1 MRSIRATSPS
11 GPSASGSAPSGT
23 QCSSEPGTNDAGA
36 QQVVVGRAE
45 EGAEAMISRREFL
58 RGLTLAGTASLAG
71 LGPELAGAEP
81 PPETTRL
88 RISRVPSTCRSPEWM
103 AEELLRAEGFSHVQY
118 TPTAGTVGVE
128 QALASGEADISG
140 HFAAPVILR
149 VEAGDPIVILAG
161 EHVGC
166 FELLGTDRIRTIR
179 DLKGRAVA
187 IPALDPSPYAFLASM
202 VSYVGLNPN
211 KDINW
216 VKHRAGEAMQLLAD
230 GKIDA
235 YLGFPTEPQEFRAK
249 KIGRVVVNSAVDRP
263 WSQYF
268 CCMLVGNR
276 EFVRKNPV
284 ATKRAI
290 RAILKSAEICAVA
303 PEKVAKSIIA
313 KGLAKNYDYALE
325 AIKSLPYGRWREYDA
340 EDTVR
345 FWALRLHEAGMIKSS
360 PQKIIAQG
368 TDWRFIAEL
377 KNELKG

>member
-1 MRSIRATSPS
+1 MTYI
-11 GPSASGSAPSGT
+11 SANGL
-23 QCSSEPGTNDAGA
+23 
-36 QQVVVGRAE
+36 
-45 EGAEAMISRREFL
+45 SRREFL
-58 RGLTLAGTASLAG
+58 IALSLAGTTNFLGGGSESLA
-71 LGPELAGAEP
+71 AEP
-81 PPETTRL
+81 PPETK
-88 RISRVPSTCRSPEWM
+88 RIRIPQIPSTCRSPEWV
-103 AEELLRAEGFSHVQY
+103 AEELLRAEGFTDVQY
-118 TPTAGTVGVE
+118 IPVPGTLGVE
-128 QALASGEADISG
+128 RGLASGEADIGG

-149 VEAGDPIVILAG
+149 IEAGDPVVMLGG

-166 FELLGTDRIRTIR
+166 FELLGSERIRTIG

-216 VKHRAGEAMQLLAD
+216 VKHRAGEAMQLLAE

-284 ATKRAI
+284 ATKRAM

-303 PEKVAKSIIA
+303 PEKVAKSIVA
-313 KGLAKNYDYALE
+313 KGVAKNFDYALE

-345 FWALRLHEAGMIKSS
+345 FWSLRLHEAGMIKSS
-360 PQKIIAQG
+360 PQKIIANG
-368 TDWRFIAEL
+368 TDWRFLREL
-377 KNELKG
+377 KKELKG

>member
-1 MRSIRATSPS
+1 MSN
-11 GPSASGSAPSGT
+11 
-23 QCSSEPGTNDAGA
+23 QHND
-36 QQVVVGRAE
+36 RW
-45 EGAEAMISRREFL
+45 SRREFL
-58 RGLTLAGTASLAG
+58 ANLGIVGSAALLGFPSVSAS
-71 LGPELAGAEP
+71 AES
-81 PPETTRL
+81 PPETKRL
-88 RISRVPSTCRSPEWM
+88 RIPQLPSTCRSPEWI
-103 AEELLRAEGFSHVQY
+103 AEELLRTEGFSDVQY
-118 TPTAGTVGVE
+118 LPVQGTQGVE
-128 QALASGEADISG
+128 RALASGEADLGG

-149 VEAGDPIVILAG
+149 LQAGDPIVMLGG
-161 EHVGC
+161 EHIGC
-166 FELLGTDRIRTIR
+166 FELLGSERIRTIR

-187 IPALDPSPYAFLASM
+187 IPALDPAPYAFLASM

-284 ATKRAI
+284 ATKRAM

-303 PEKVAKSIIA
+303 PENVAKSIVA
-313 KGLAKNYDYALE
+313 KGVAKNYDYALE

-345 FWALRLHEAGMIKSS
+345 FWSLRLHEAGMIKSS

-368 TDWRFIAEL
+368 TDWRFLNGAEERVEGV
-377 KNELKG
+377 KS

>member
-1 MRSIRATSPS
+1 MENSPS
-11 GPSASGSAPSGT
+11 
-23 QCSSEPGTNDAGA
+23 D
-36 QQVVVGRAE
+36 RW
-45 EGAEAMISRREFL
+45 SRRQFL
-58 RGLTLAGTASLAG
+58 TTGALAGTGVCLGLRPDLLA
-71 LGPELAGAEP
+71 AEP
-81 PPETTRL
+81 PPETTRI
-88 RISRVPSTCRSPEWM
+88 RIPQIPSACRSPEWI
-103 AEELLRAEGFSHVQY
+103 AEELLRTEGFTDIQYARVQ
-118 TPTAGTVGVE
+118 GTRGVE
-128 QALASGEADISG
+128 QALARGEADMGG

-149 VEAGDPIVILAG
+149 LEAADPIIILGG

-166 FELLGTDRIRTIR
+166 FELLGSERIQTIR

-187 IPALDPSPYAFLASM
+187 IPALDPAPYAFLASM

-216 VKHRAGEAMQLLAD
+216 VKHRAGEAMQLLAA

-276 EFVRKNPV
+276 EFVRKHPV
-284 ATKRAI
+284 ATKRAM

-303 PEKVAKSIIA
+303 SEKVAKSIVG
-313 KGLAKNYDYALE
+313 KGLSNNYDYALE
-325 AIKSLPYGRWREYDA
+325 AIKSLPYGRWREFDA

-345 FWALRLHEAGMIKSS
+345 FWSLRLHEAGMIRSS
-360 PQKIIAQG
+360 PQKIISQG
-368 TDWRFIAEL
+368 TDWRFWKEL
-377 KNELKG
+377 KQELKS

>member
-1 MRSIRATSPS
+1 MTNKRSHI
-11 GPSASGSAPSGT
+11 
-23 QCSSEPGTNDAGA
+23 SSVFDLAIENPKSKIQNRDGWT
-36 QQVVVGRAE
+36 
-45 EGAEAMISRREFL
+45 RRDFL
-58 RGLTLAGTASLAG
+58 AKISLAG
-71 LGPELAGAEP
+71 AGALFRSTANSLAAEP
-81 PPETTRL
+81 LPETK
-88 RISRVPSTCRSPEWM
+88 RIRIPQIPSACRSPEWI
-103 AEELLRAEGFSHVQY
+103 AEELLRVEGFTDVQY
-118 TPTAGTVGVE
+118 IPVQGTRGVE
-128 QALASGEADISG
+128 RALASGDADLAG

-149 VEAGDPIVILAG
+149 LEAGDPIVMLGG

-166 FELLGTDRIRTIR
+166 FELLGSERIRSIR

-202 VSYVGLNPN
+202 VAYVGLDPR

-216 VKHRAGEAMQLLAD
+216 VKHRPGEAMQLLAD

-235 YLGFPTEPQEFRAK
+235 YLGFPTEPQELRAK

-268 CCMLVGNR
+268 CCMLTGNR
-276 EFVRKNPV
+276 EFVRKHPV
-284 ATKRAI
+284 ATKRAM

-313 KGLAKNYDYALE
+313 KGVAKNFDYALE

-345 FWALRLHEAGMIKSS
+345 FWSLRLHEAGMIKSS
-360 PQKIIAQG
+360 PQKVIAQG
-368 TDWRFIAEL
+368 TDWRFWNALKREL
-377 KNELKG
+377 KT

>member
-1 MRSIRATSPS
+1 MHKARDSRL
-11 GPSASGSAPSGT
+11 
-23 QCSSEPGTNDAGA
+23 
-36 QQVVVGRAE
+36 
-45 EGAEAMISRREFL
+45 SRREFL
-58 RGLTLAGTASLAG
+58 ATVTLAGTGALLG
-71 LGPELAGAEP
+71 LRSEALGAESP
-81 PPETTRL
+81 LETK
-88 RISRVPSTCRSPEWM
+88 RIRIPQIPSTCRSPEWI
-103 AEELLRAEGFSHVQY
+103 AEELLRSEGFTDVQY
-118 TPTAGTVGVE
+118 IPVPGTQGVE
-128 QALASGEADISG
+128 RALASGEADLAG

-149 VEAGDPIVILAG
+149 LEAGDPIVMLGG

-166 FELLGTDRIRTIR
+166 FELLGSERIRTIR

-187 IPALDPSPYAFLASM
+187 VPELDPSPYAFLASM
-202 VSYVGLNPN
+202 VSYVGLDSR
-211 KDINW
+211 KDIRW
-216 VKHRAGEAMQLLAD
+216 VKHRAGEAMQRLAE

-235 YLGFPTEPQEFRAK
+235 YLGFPTEPQAFRAK

-268 CCMLVGNR
+268 CCMLTGNR

-290 RAILKSAEICAVA
+290 RAILKSAEICAVV
-303 PEKVAKSIIA
+303 PEKVAKAIVA
-313 KGLAKNYDYALE
+313 KGVGKNYDYVLE

-368 TDWRFIAEL
+368 TDWRFWQEL
-377 KNELKG
+377 KRELKA

>member
-1 MRSIRATSPS
+1 MNNQK
-11 GPSASGSAPSGT
+11 SAGW
-23 QCSSEPGTNDAGA
+23 N
-36 QQVVVGRAE
+36 
-45 EGAEAMISRREFL
+45 RREFL
-58 RGLTLAGTASLAG
+58 STLSLAG
-71 LGPELAGAEP
+71 SAALLGLRSESAAAEP
-81 PPETTRL
+81 SLETTRI
-88 RISRVPSTCRSPEWM
+88 RIPQIPSTCRSPEWV
-103 AEELLRAEGFSHVQY
+103 AEELLRAEGFTDVQY
-118 TPTAGTVGVE
+118 IPVPGTQGVE
-128 QALASGEADISG
+128 RTLASGEADIGG

-149 VEAGDPIVILAG
+149 VEAGDPVVMLGG

-166 FELLGTDRIRTIR
+166 FELLGSERIRTIR

-202 VSYVGLNPN
+202 AAYVGLDPR

-216 VKHRAGEAMQLLAD
+216 VKHRPGEAMQLLAE

-235 YLGFPTEPQEFRAK
+235 YLGFPTEPQELRAK

-268 CCMLVGNR
+268 CCMLTGNR
-276 EFVRKNPV
+276 EFVRKHPV

-303 PEKVAKSIIA
+303 PESVAKAIVA
-313 KGLAKNYDYALE
+313 KGVAKNYDYALE

-360 PQKIIAQG
+360 PQKIISQG
-368 TDWRFIAEL
+368 TDWRFWKEL
-377 KNELKG
+377 KKELKA

>member
-1 MRSIRATSPS
+1 M
-11 GPSASGSAPSGT
+11 
-23 QCSSEPGTNDAGA
+23 SSRRFNHW
-36 QQVVVGRAE
+36 
-45 EGAEAMISRREFL
+45 SRREFL
-58 RGLTLAGTASLAG
+58 CALTLATASGVLG
-71 LGPELAGAEP
+71 LKDEAAAAEP
-81 PPETTRL
+81 PPEMTRL
-88 RISRVPSTCRSPEWM
+88 RIPQVPSTCRSPEWV
-103 AEELLRAEGFSHVQY
+103 AEELLRTEGFTDVQY
-118 TPTAGTVGVE
+118 IPVPGTQGVE
-128 QALASGEADISG
+128 RALASGEADIGG

-149 VEAGDPIVILAG
+149 LEAGDPIVMLGG
-161 EHVGC
+161 EHIGC
-166 FELLGTDRIRTIR
+166 FELLGTERIRTIR

-235 YLGFPTEPQEFRAK
+235 YLGFPTEPQELRAK

-303 PEKVAKSIIA
+303 PEKVAKSIVA
-313 KGLAKNYDYALE
+313 KGVAKNYDYALE

-345 FWALRLHEAGMIKSS
+345 FWSLRLHEAGMIKSS

-368 TDWRFIAEL
+368 TDWRFLKEL
-377 KNELKG
+377 KKELKT

>member
-1 MRSIRATSPS
+1 MSHQHNRHW
-11 GPSASGSAPSGT
+11 
-23 QCSSEPGTNDAGA
+23 
-36 QQVVVGRAE
+36 
-45 EGAEAMISRREFL
+45 SRRDFL
-58 RGLTLAGTASLAG
+58 STVTLAGTGTLLGLRSDALA
-71 LGPELAGAEP
+71 AEP
-81 PPETTRL
+81 PPETK
-88 RISRVPSTCRSPEWM
+88 RIRIPQLPSACRSPEWV
-103 AEELLRAEGFSHVQY
+103 AEELLRTEGFSDVQY
-118 TPTAGTVGVE
+118 LPVKGTQGVE
-128 QALASGEADISG
+128 RALASGEADLGG

-149 VEAGDPIVILAG
+149 LEAGDPVVMLGG
-161 EHVGC
+161 EHIGC
-166 FELLGTDRIRTIR
+166 FELLGSARIRTIG

-187 IPALDPSPYAFLASM
+187 VPALDPAPYAFLASM
-202 VSYVGLNPN
+202 VSYVGLNPS

-216 VKHRAGEAMQLLAD
+216 VKHQAGEAMQLLAD

-276 EFVRKNPV
+276 EFVRRNPV

-303 PEKVAKSIIA
+303 PEEVAKAIVS
-313 KGLAKNYDYALE
+313 KGLSKNYDYALE

-345 FWALRLHEAGMIKSS
+345 FWSLRLHEAAMIKST

-368 TDWRFIAEL
+368 TDWRFW
-377 KNELKG
+377 NELKKELKA

>member
-1 MRSIRATSPS
+1 M
-11 GPSASGSAPSGT
+11 
-23 QCSSEPGTNDAGA
+23 
-36 QQVVVGRAE
+36 
-45 EGAEAMISRREFL
+45 
-58 RGLTLAGTASLAG
+58 
-71 LGPELAGAEP
+71 LG
-81 PPETTRL
+81 
-88 RISRVPSTCRSPEWM
+88 
-103 AEELLRAEGFSHVQY
+103 
-118 TPTAGTVGVE
+118 
-128 QALASGEADISG
+128 
-140 HFAAPVILR
+140 
-149 VEAGDPIVILAG
+149 G
-161 EHVGC
+161 EHIGC
-166 FELLGTDRIRTIR
+166 FELLGSERIRTIR

-187 IPALDPSPYAFLASM
+187 IPALDPAPYAFLASM

-284 ATKRAI
+284 ATKRAM

-303 PEKVAKSIIA
+303 PESVAKSIVA
-313 KGLAKNYDYALE
+313 KGIAKNYDYALE

-345 FWALRLHEAGMIKSS
+345 FWSLRLHEAGMIKSS

-368 TDWRFIAEL
+368 TDWRFLKEL
-377 KNELKG
+377 KKELKA

>member
-1 MRSIRATSPS
+1 MQKRPRRPKS
-11 GPSASGSAPSGT
+11 
-23 QCSSEPGTNDAGA
+23 NHWN
-36 QQVVVGRAE
+36 
-45 EGAEAMISRREFL
+45 RREFL
-58 RGLTLAGTASLAG
+58 TNLAVAGSAALLGLHADAFA
-71 LGPELAGAEP
+71 AEP
-81 PPETTRL
+81 PPETK
-88 RISRVPSTCRSPEWM
+88 RIRIPQIPSTCRSPEWV
-103 AEELLRAEGFSHVQY
+103 AEELLRAEGFTDVQY
-118 TPTAGTVGVE
+118 IPVPGTQGVE
-128 QALASGEADISG
+128 RALASGEADLAG

-149 VEAGDPIVILAG
+149 LEAGDPIVMLGG

-166 FELLGTDRIRTIR
+166 FELLGSERIRTIR
-179 DLKGRAVA
+179 DLKGRSVA
-187 IPALDPSPYAFLASM
+187 IPELDPAPYAFLASM

-216 VKHRAGEAMQLLAD
+216 VKHRPGEAMQLLAD

-235 YLGFPTEPQEFRAK
+235 YLGFPTEPQELRAK

-284 ATKRAI
+284 ATKRAM

-303 PEKVAKSIIA
+303 PEKVAKSIVA
-313 KGLAKNYDYALE
+313 KGVAKNYDYALE

-345 FWALRLHEAGMIKSS
+345 FWSLRLHEAGMIKSS
-360 PQKIIAQG
+360 PQKILAQG
-368 TDWRFIAEL
+368 TDWRIWQEL
-377 KNELKG
+377 KKELKA